1 MTTHYIIVKLIDK
14 ANIDKYVNLAKPIYE
29 EMVKSIDG
37 LNSYELIINKVNGKN
52 NYDVMAKLYFDS
64 IESLENNYKPNNLHK
79 RLKEETEFLVEKKTI
94 FDE

>member
-1 MTTHYIIVKLIDK
+1 MTHYIIVKLIDK
-14 ANIDKYVNLAKPIYE
+14 TDIDRYVSLAKPIYE
-29 EMVKSIDG
+29 EMVKTING
-37 LNSYELIINKVNGKN
+37 LNSYEIIINKVNGKN

-64 IESLENNYKPNNLHK
+64 IETLETNYKPNNLHH

>member
-1 MTTHYIIVKLIDK
+1 MTHYIIVKLIDK
-14 ANIDKYVNLAKPIYE
+14 ANIDKYVSLAKPIYE
-29 EMVKSIDG
+29 EMVKTIDG

-52 NYDVMAKLYFDS
+52 NYDCMAKLYFDS
-64 IESLENNYKPNNLHK
+64 IASLETNYKPNNLHH

>member
-1 MTTHYIIVKLIDK
+1 MTHYIIVKLKDINYLDEY
-14 ANIDKYVNLAKPIYE
+14 ISIVKPIYE
-29 EMVKSIDG
+29 EMVNTIEG

-64 IESLENNYKPNNLHK
+64 IDDLETNYKPNNLHHK
-79 RLKEETEFLVEKKTI
+79 LKDSSEHLVEKKTI

>member
-1 MTTHYIIVKLIDK
+1 MTHYIIVKLIDK
-14 ANIDKYVNLAKPIYE
+14 ANIDKYVSLAKPIYD
-29 EMVKSIDG
+29 EMVKTIDG

-52 NYDVMAKLYFDS
+52 NYDCMAKLYFDS
-64 IESLENNYKPNNLHK
+64 IDSLETNYKPNNLHH